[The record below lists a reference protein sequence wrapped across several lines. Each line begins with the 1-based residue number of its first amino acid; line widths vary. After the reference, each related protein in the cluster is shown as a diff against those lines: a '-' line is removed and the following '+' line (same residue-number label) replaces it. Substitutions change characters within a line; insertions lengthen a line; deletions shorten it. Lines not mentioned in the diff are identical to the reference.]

1 MPEEMFLTSVVG
13 SFPRPRWLVEAF
25 DKFNKG
31 EISKE
36 ELG

>member
-1 MPEEMFLTSVVG
+1 LTSVVG